1 MASQP
6 IVSAATVQPGIRF
19 KPSGQDIVSHYLRP
33 RSVNEPLTSDIIID
47 ADILTYNPWE
57 LVTGDGHYKTSGKVE
72 PIFSSS
78 INGGETEKIGLKRT
92 LVFYRGRTAVGQ
104 NTEWV
109 MKEYSLVEAG
119 LKPYRV
125 MKPSGS
131 KVPVMVDPDGT
142 WVVCHIYKKRK
153 YTQQGTTQ
161 VHNNVEGG
169 QVPFYN
175 FL

>member
-6 IVSAATVQPGIRF
+6 VVSAATVQPGIRF
-19 KPSGQDIVSHYLRP
+19 KPSDQEIVSHYLRP
-33 RSVNEPLTSDIIID
+33 RSVNKPLTSDVIVD
-47 ADILTYNPWE
+47 ADILRYNPWE
-57 LVTGDGHYKTSGKVE
+57 LVTDRCTEKYFFSQRVLRWRHGNQWNRAAGDGHYKTSGKVE

-92 LVFYRGRTAVGQ
+92 LVFYRGRTVVGQ

-131 KVPVMVDPDGT
+131 KVLQRISVL
-142 WVVCHIYKKRK
+142 
-153 YTQQGTTQ
+153 
-161 VHNNVEGG
+161 N
-169 QVPFYN
+169 
-175 FL
+175 